1 MVGGGQH
8 FLKKPVEEVLKDKE
22 GSTFVDLE
30 WGGKETP
37 TSVAA
42 EH

>member
-30 WGGKETP
+30 CGGEGDP
-37 TSVAA
+37 Y
-42 EH
+42 